1 MKPKQTSIVTVLLRA
16 LRLRCP
22 ACGQSSIARG
32 PFRIKHHCA
41 NCGSLFKRE
50 EGFFVGAILANVLAT
65 EALILLVCLI
75 WLTIVG
81 ASYETV
87 LAGLFVIA
95 LLFPVLFYHHSWS
108 LWLAFDYLIEGLP
121 KYQKHDREK

>member
-1 MKPKQTSIVTVLLRA
+1 M
-16 LRLRCP
+16 
-22 ACGQSSIARG
+22 
-32 PFRIKHHCA
+32 
-41 NCGSLFKRE
+41 
-50 EGFFVGAILANVLAT
+50 GAILANVLTT
-65 EALILLVCLI
+65 EALILVVCLI

-108 LWLAFDYLIEGLP
+108 LWLAFDYLVEGLP
-121 KYQKHDREK
+121 KYQKHDSEK